1 MHLKI
6 NMIIDNKNLKFIN
19 KHRTNKYNPDQ
30 IFHLRLVIQV
40 YMKYNQ
46 NTQFCRN
53 KARIII

>member
-1 MHLKI
+1 
-6 NMIIDNKNLKFIN
+6 MIIDNKNLKFIN